1 MKKELN
7 FFETLR
13 ISVFDFK
20 SYLKF
25 MNMPFLNV
33 FLNRVLFVFLISIF
47 YIIFLNDDIKFL
59 NNFNNTKHE
68 IFEDINYSNNILSIK
83 NSPTVFSSDNFLL
96 IGDTRDNF
104 NLEDFPSYS
113 TYNSSLVLLRD
124 SFIFRD
130 NNSRKFEIKYSDFS
144 VINLITLNGGLNRED
159 IFEIIDSGVSYFK
172 YVIYIILPITMIF
185 NFFLLAF
192 ITSFFGFACSI
203 ITRFRMK
210 FTQVYK
216 MILFA
221 QGLPFLIISVFEIIA
236 KFNGVSFVFPSHILE
251 FLTLLVFLISLFS
264 IRYDGMRK
272 ILKK

>member
-1 MKKELN
+1 MKKGLN

-25 MNMPFLNV
+25 TNMPFMNV

-59 NNFNNTKHE
+59 NDFNSTKHE
-68 IFEDINYSNNILSIK
+68 IFEDINYSNNILNIK

-96 IGDTRDNF
+96 IGDTRDSF
-104 NLEDFPSYS
+104 NLEDFPIYS
-113 TYNSSLVLLRD
+113 TYNSSLILLKD
-124 SFIFRD
+124 SFIFKD
-130 NNSRKFEIKYSDFS
+130 KSRKFEIKYSDFS
-144 VINLITLNGGLNRED
+144 VLNLITLNGGLNRES
-159 IFEIIDSGVSYFK
+159 IFEIIESGISYFK
-172 YVIYIILPITMIF
+172 YVIYIILPIVMIS
-185 NFFLLAF
+185 NFFILAF

-210 FTQVYK
+210 FIQVYK

-221 QGLPFLIISVFEIIA
+221 QGLPFLIISIFEIIA
-236 KFNGVSFVFPSHILE
+236 KFNRVSFVLPSHILE

-264 IRYDGMRK
+264 IRYDAMRK